1 MQTRHILKEIKMTKD
16 VEKMEVMEQQEVV
29 KKKRKQ
35 WPGILALIVV
45 LGIAY
50 AIYTDVTLYKLSDGS
65 YTFKNPKQRFVEA
78 VQEARQQT
86 QPAEPQ
92 VSQLE
97 LISGNYKNKMFD
109 VTLHKDLTYSLVMHI
124 AGSKIKIEQEGT
136 WTLGRGTIT
145 LTYFGQ
151 SKIYS
156 CNGNQLIMG
165 PGQNLIKQ

>member
-1 MQTRHILKEIKMTKD
+1 MTKD
-16 VEKMEVMEQQEVV
+16 VEKMEVMEKQEVV

-86 QPAEPQ
+86 QTQPAEPQ

-109 VTLHKDLTYSLVMHI
+109 VTLHKDLTYTLVMNVYRNT
-124 AGSKIKIEQEGT
+124 IEQEGT
-136 WTLGRGTIT
+136 WVLGRGTIT
-145 LTYFGQ
+145 LTCSGQ